1 MPSPLTFDSKGTQL
15 VGDLYLPEGAAATPG
30 DKTIRLR
37 HPAVVTAPGFGG
49 VKEMLIPAYAEA
61 MARAGIACLA
71 FDYAGFGAS
80 GGVSRQH
87 VDPRAQAQAF
97 VDALGAL
104 AAHSSID
111 AQRLG
116 AWGTSLSGGHA
127 LRVAARDARVRC
139 AVAIIPFISGPKAP
153 DFLLVREVVANATLR
168 ALGRSDR
175 MIPAA
180 GAPGSRAVMRS
191 DGAAEWLADIS
202 RNAPSFHNE
211 VTVSSLWNMARYDV
225 SKYAS
230 SVTIPLRVIL
240 ATRDSITPAAKVR
253 AAFSKHPDLSSVN
266 FVEFPETHFELFGRH
281 NEETIRLTV
290 EWLVRHLRP

>member
-1 MPSPLTFDSKGTQL
+1 VPSSLTFYSKGTRL
-15 VGDLYLPEGAAATPG
+15 VGDLYLPDVAATTAG
-30 DKTIRLR
+30 GGTIRLR

-49 VKEMLIPAYAEA
+49 VKEMLIPGYAEA

-71 FDYAGFGAS
+71 FDYAGFGVS
-80 GGVSRQH
+80 GGAARQH

-97 VDALGAL
+97 VDALDAL

-116 AWGTSLSGGHA
+116 AWGTSLSGGHT
-127 LRVAARDARVRC
+127 LRIAARDARVRC

-180 GAPGSRAVMRS
+180 GPPGSRAIMT
-191 DGAAEWLADIS
+191 S
-202 RNAPSFHNE
+202 RTEPPNGSP
-211 VTVSSLWNMARYDV
+211 
-225 SKYAS
+225 
-230 SVTIPLRVIL
+230 I
-240 ATRDSITPAAKVR
+240 
-253 AAFSKHPDLSSVN
+253 
-266 FVEFPETHFELFGRH
+266 
-281 NEETIRLTV
+281 
-290 EWLVRHLRP
+290 